1 MALILFR
8 FNSEGRRSKKRLVS
22 EEGKGVKERLRVL
35 ERELEEYVEEGLDLD
50 LGAGGQG
57 EDESEVEL
65 VVGGTKSKKGGDGGL
80 LLTDAQR
87 SMIRSLDQLSRLKKV
102 RLVFFCITRR
112 SGTCGWASGSSTSKS
127 RR

>member
-1 MALILFR
+1 MMALVLYR
-8 FNSEGRRSKKRLVS
+8 FNSEGRRSRKRLVS

-57 EDESEVEL
+57 DDEGEVEL

-80 LLTDAQR
+80 LLTDAQKA
-87 SMIRSLDQLSRLKKV
+87 MIRSLDELPRLKKV
-102 RLVFFCITRR
+102 RLVLLISMREYGKKTLEL
-112 SGTCGWASGSSTSKS
+112 
-127 RR
+127 